1 MPQRRPNQ
9 PRIPVIEKVAQRA
22 REQLGDGGARPVNL
36 RATLAVNRD
45 VSNAMGALAG
55 VLLNGSI
62 DPRLRE
68 LCILRMGWDIQA
80 VYEFGQHT
88 LIGQRA
94 GLTPAEIYL
103 VTRPLVE
110 GNWGPVERAV
120 LQMTDD
126 LAADDCVSDTTWSEL
141 AEQLSHSEIVEFMAV
156 VMCYRMAGAIM
167 NSCGI
172 ELDEGVPGWPVVPAR
187 GEQENA

>member
-1 MPQRRPNQ
+1 MPQRRPAQ
-9 PRIPVIEKVAQRA
+9 PRLPVIEKVAQRA
-22 REQLGDGGARPVNL
+22 REQLSSDGAQPVNL
-36 RATLAVNRD
+36 RATLAVNRE
-45 VSNAMGALAG
+45 VSKAMAALAG

-88 LIGQRA
+88 LIGRRV
-94 GLTPAEIYL
+94 GLTPDEVYL
-103 VTRPLVE
+103 VTRPLTE
-110 GNWGPVERAV
+110 GGWGPVERVV

-126 LAADDCVSDTTWSEL
+126 LAADDCVSEVTWTEL
-141 AEQLSHSEIVEFMAV
+141 EGHLSPSEIVEFMAV
-156 VMCYRMAGAIM
+156 VMCYRMAGAVM

-172 ELDEGVPGWPVVPAR
+172 QLDEGVPGWPSAP
-187 GEQENA
+187 G